1 MPRLLEVEE
10 LAVGYGGSQVLFA
23 VDLHV
28 DEGELVA
35 IIGSNG
41 AGKSTLMK
49 SISGLL
55 PPWSGV
61 VRLSGDDM
69 VGMGAEQIV
78 RRGMA
83 HCPEGRRV
91 FPQMTVLE
99 NLRMGAFTRPR
110 NQSDE
115 DLQRVYELFPRLSER
130 RGQTAGT
137 LSGGEQQ
144 MLAIARS
151 LMSRPKLLLL
161 DEPSL
166 GLAPVVVDQ
175 VLDIVHTIADE
186 GVTTVLVEQNARL
199 ALSVATRAYVL
210 ETGQVVKEG
219 TGEQLAKD
227 EGVQR
232 AYLGL

>member
-1 MPRLLEVEE
+1 MQRLLEVEA
-10 LAVGYGGSQVLFA
+10 LAVGYGGSQVLSD

-28 DEGELVA
+28 DDGELVA
-35 IIGSNG
+35 LIGSNG

-55 PPWSGV
+55 RPWKGS
-61 VRLSGDDM
+61 VRFGGQE
-69 VGMGAEQIV
+69 VIGMGADRIV
-78 RRGMA
+78 RLGMA

-91 FPQMTVLE
+91 FPQMNVHE
-99 NLRMGAFTRPR
+99 NLLMGAFTSARGEV
-110 NQSDE
+110 DE
-115 DLQRVYELFPRLSER
+115 DLQRVHELFPRLRER
-130 RGQTAGT
+130 RAQMAGT

-151 LMSRPKLLLL
+151 LMCRPKLLLL

-175 VLDIVHTIADE
+175 VLDIVHTIADD
-186 GVTTVLVEQNARL
+186 GVTTLLVEQNARL

-210 ETGQVVKEG
+210 EAGRVVKQG